1 MVIIDLSPPDL
12 PAGDIGAADSQQRAP
27 GMMHGSSAAVRL
39 RVAVSTFGLMTEA
52 TTMKR
57 HLALTAALLTAFA
70 CAKAPAPPA
79 EPAQPAAPAR
89 VEATVPASDG
99 VEIAYT
105 VEGSGEPTLVF
116 IHGWEC
122 DSTYWA
128 GQVPVFAADH
138 RVIAIDLPGH
148 GKSGDNRQEWTFT
161 AYADDVKTVVDHVG
175 ADPVVLIGH
184 SMGAPVALGAAAL
197 MPGKVKAVVAV
208 DSLQNADMKWDPKQ
222 FAGLIAAYEQ
232 DFPGTCNTF
241 VRTMFTPASDPALM
255 DRVAGDMC
263 SGNAEM
269 GIALLKQFPDYDM
282 KAALAAA
289 GVPVRCINSTVY
301 PTNIEGNRRYAPD
314 FDAMTMEGVGHF
326 LMMEK
331 PDEFNEKLKQTL
343 SALG

>member
-1 MVIIDLSPPDL
+1 MI
-12 PAGDIGAADSQQRAP
+12 
-27 GMMHGSSAAVRL
+27 HGSSAAVRL

-57 HLALTAALLTAFA
+57 HLALTAALLTALA

-128 GQVPVFAADH
+128 AQIPVFSADH

-197 MPGKVKAVVAV
+197 MPGKVRAVVAV

-222 FAGLIAAYEQ
+222 FAGLITAYEQ

-241 VRTMFTPASDPALM
+241 VRSMFTPASDPALM

-269 GIALLKQFPDYDM
+269 GIALLKQFPNYDM

-301 PTNIEGNRRYAPD
+301 ATNIEGNRHYAPD
-314 FDAMTMEGVGHF
+314 FDAMTMDGVGHF

-343 SALG
+343 ASLG